1 MAKAVSAKA
10 EVEVVLDS
18 DLDLPPEEQTTFKL
32 AILKR
37 GQFTEVFKSVGPL
50 MNELEQKRKEKTDGQ
65 EGAPEEADEEQPV
78 GSSTKDIETIGG
90 CAPAIYRNLSFYL
103 RGWENFKTEEGVEVK
118 FTFREREE
126 PGAVPRASDESLD
139 RLDLMVAME
148 LNMKLLEQS
157 TLTGRDRKN

>member
-37 GQFTEVFKSVGPL
+37 GQFTEVFKSVAP
-50 MNELEQKRKEKTDGQ
+50 LEQKRKKKTDGQ
-65 EGAPEEADEEQPV
+65 EEAPKETDEEQAVPG
-78 GSSTKDIETIGG
+78 GSLTKDIETIAG
-90 CAPAIYRNLSFYL
+90 CASAIYRNLSFYL

-118 FTFREREE
+118 FALREKEE